1 MKRSWL
7 FSCLLGTLAMPLLGQ
22 DFKITKL
29 PGAAAA
35 LSSSGKVTG
44 GPGPAYVWSRTGGV
58 QYLGSLGGYTYPQAI
73 NKAGEVV
80 GQSLLADGATYH
92 AFLWTASGGIQDL
105 GSPQGGNSE
114 ATAIND
120 AGEVTGWSASPD
132 ETSVHAFFWSAA
144 TGTVDLG
151 IPPDGHAQ
159 SYGSAIND
167 LGEVIGTN
175 GIPSYAVPLRCFRW
189 TQASGM
195 TESNILYGCSQ
206 YQHGINHRGQ
216 TIGSNLQKHAAI
228 WEPDGTIQDLGT
240 LSGDSASGA
249 LSINRAGNVVGYSR
263 PTATGGRER
272 SFFWTP
278 TGGII
283 DIGRL
288 PKYLNARS
296 IPAGINNR
304 NQVVGENGAA
314 YLWSKTIGIV
324 QVVGANYPAYGSLND
339 AGQFLGTLPNSVLA
353 TPVMHVALAS
363 SQNPSALGQNVTFT
377 AKVKAIVGLPPNGEQ
392 VTFLDGKTV
401 LGTGVLS
408 KGIATLTTSAL
419 KAGTNY
425 ITASYP
431 GDDNYYP
438 NKSAVL
444 SQVVNP

>member
-1 MKRSWL
+1 MKRFWL
-7 FSCLLGTLAMPLLGQ
+7 FSCLLGTVAMPLLGQ

-29 PGAAAA
+29 PGAVVA

-44 GPGPAYVWSRTGGV
+44 GPGPSYVWSRTGGV
-58 QYLGSLGGYTYPQAI
+58 QYLPNSTVPQAI
-73 NKAGEVV
+73 NKTGEVV
-80 GQSLLADGATYH
+80 GRYTLPDGVTYH
-92 AFLWTASGGIQDL
+92 AFLWTSSVGMQDL
-105 GSPQGGNSE
+105 GSPQGGNSQ

-132 ETSVHAFFWSAA
+132 GTVIHAFFWSAA
-144 TGTVDLG
+144 TEAVDLG
-151 IPPDGHAQ
+151 TPPDGHPQ
-159 SYGSAIND
+159 SYGIAIND
-167 LGEVIGTN
+167 LGEVLGAD
-175 GIPSYAVPLRCFRW
+175 GIPSYASPGACFRW
-189 TQASGM
+189 TQSSGM
-195 TESNILYGCSQ
+195 QQSTFGGC
-206 YQHGINHRGQ
+206 YGINHKGQ
-216 TIGSNLQKHAAI
+216 VVGYHPDAYQRPRAAI
-228 WEPDGTIQDLGT
+228 WEPDGSILDLGT
-240 LSGDSASGA
+240 LSGDLASKA
-249 LSINRAGNVVGYSR
+249 VSINRAGHVTGYSR
-263 PTATGGRER
+263 PTAGDGLQR

-278 TGGII
+278 TGGMI

-288 PKYLNARS
+288 PNHANGRS

-304 NQVVGENGAA
+304 DQIVGENGAA

-339 AGQFLGTLPNSVLA
+339 AGQFLGTTPYPGVLA
-353 TPVMHVALAS
+353 TPIMHVTLTS
-363 SQNPSALGQNVTFT
+363 SQNPSTLGQNVTFT

-419 KAGTNY
+419 KAGTND